1 MNSLWFRITLALVG
15 VTLLSVVALT
25 VVAQINTTAQF
36 TQLVDRQRAIA
47 QSSLIDALG
56 EYYAA
61 TGSWDGADAVL
72 DAALPNFPRAG
83 MGPPPGSPADGPG
96 SGARRGRGA
105 TSFMLLDTSGAVVAR
120 GGAQTLTQTLGAEQL
135 AAALPIEVNAQVVGR
150 LIVTSPES
158 SLLSEAQQLV
168 LNQLRRYGIVA
179 ALIVSVV
186 AIAIGALISRALTA
200 PLAQLAGSAQALSN
214 RRWDTRAEVQGAQEI
229 AEVAQAFNHMAD
241 SLQQAELNRRNLTAD
256 IAHELRTPLTVIQG
270 NLRAMLDEVY
280 PLDRAEIATIYDE
293 TRLLSRLVEDLRLLA
308 LAEAGQLN
316 LQPKPEVLQD
326 LLTAAAAQFQIAA
339 EGQEVRLDVQ
349 MPVDALHVLAD
360 ADRAA
365 QVLRNL
371 ISNALRHT
379 PAGGV
384 ITLAASIEG
393 QVARVR
399 VSDTG
404 EGIPDAALP
413 HIFDRFY
420 RADPSRARGGDGR
433 PASGSGL
440 GLAIVQSLVQTM
452 GGQVGAESSVGQGS
466 TLWFTLPLAR
476 G

>member
-1 MNSLWFRITLALVG
+1 MNRLWFRITLALVG

-25 VVAQINTTAQF
+25 VVAQINTTTQF

-56 EYYAA
+56 EHYTA
-61 TGSWDGADAVL
+61 TGSWAGADAL
-72 DAALPNFPRAG
+72 LNAAMPNFPRAG
-83 MGPPPGSPADGPG
+83 FGPQQGPPADGPG
-96 SGARRGRGA
+96 SGVRRGRGA
-105 TSFMLLDTSGAVVAR
+105 TSFLLVDAASKTVAR
-120 GGAQTLTQTLGAEQL
+120 GGAQTLTGTLSAEQL

-158 SLLSEAQQLV
+158 SLLSEAQQVV
-168 LNQLRRYGIVA
+168 LSQLRRYGIVA
-179 ALIVSVV
+179 ALIVSAV
-186 AIAIGALISRALTA
+186 AIAVGVLISRALTA
-200 PLAQLAGSAQALSN
+200 PLAQLAASAQALSN
-214 RRWDTRAEVQGAQEI
+214 RRWDARAGVQGAQEI

-241 SLQQAELNRRNLTAD
+241 SLQQAEVNRRNLTAD

-280 PLDRAEIATIYDE
+280 PVDRTEIATIYDE
-293 TRLLSRLVEDLRLLA
+293 TRLLSRLVDDLRLLA

-326 LLTAAAAQFQIAA
+326 LLTAAGAQFQIAA
-339 EGQEVRLDVQ
+339 EGQDVRLDVQ
-349 MPVDALHVLAD
+349 IPVDAVRVLAD

-379 PAGGV
+379 PAGGA
-384 ITLAASIEG
+384 ITLAATIEDRF
-393 QVARVR
+393 ARVR

-404 EGIPDAALP
+404 EGIPADALP

-420 RADPSRARGGDGR
+420 RADPSRTRGGAGR

-452 GGQVGAESSVGQGS
+452 GGQVGAESNLGKGS
-466 TLWFTLPLAR
+466 TLWFTLPLAPS
-476 G
+476 